1 MTTLTDFDNVF
12 NNSIKIFES
21 INNEEKDNL
30 FESFRTQHSIYGF
43 IDNGDFPPD
52 DCAVKIAEQTNLEL
66 YQKYITHNKNKLILG
81 YKNSSTNFVE
91 YTNLDSRHIMM
102 SVLLFTWLPEPVQ
115 NIVEIGGGFGN
126 WLRLNI
132 IQEFNKWYIIDLPH
146 VSELQNWYL
155 KKENIPN
162 NKYELIT
169 ALEYEKWNSTHD
181 NYDLVIGSHSLSEFK
196 FAIFEDYFN
205 KVILKSKYLFFCYAT
220 IYSDSIN
227 EKLSLIN
234 THFELLNTVLS
245 ENDMVANS
253 LYKRL

>member
-1 MTTLTDFDNVF
+1 M
-12 NNSIKIFES
+12 
-21 INNEEKDNL
+21 
-30 FESFRTQHSIYGF
+30 
-43 IDNGDFPPD
+43 
-52 DCAVKIAEQTNLEL
+52 
-66 YQKYITHNKNKLILG
+66 
-81 YKNSSTNFVE
+81 
-91 YTNLDSRHIMM
+91 
-102 SVLLFTWLPEPVQ
+102 
-115 NIVEIGGGFGN
+115 
-126 WLRLNI
+126 
-132 IQEFNKWYIIDLPH
+132 
-146 VSELQNWYL
+146 